1 VEICNPKGM
10 SPLMQAVSRGD
21 SQMVN
26 LMLSAGADVNV
37 TSYRAGRTALMIAC
51 FRGETGIAHQLI
63 DCGARWD
70 ICDRSHRWSLN
81 LGCDKFLCVWYSIIT
96 ESSAFLYH

>member
-1 VEICNPKGM
+1 VEIFNPMDM

-21 SQMVN
+21 PQMVN

-51 FRGETGIAHQLI
+51 FKGETGIAQQLI
-63 DCGARWD
+63 ERGASWD
-70 ICDRSHRWSLN
+70 ICDRSYRWSL
-81 LGCDKFLCVWYSIIT
+81 I
-96 ESSAFLYH
+96 